1 MCRDGVDAVPD
12 RVHPHERG
20 REPAMSDESLEHR
33 ERVLDIAAE
42 LRRISEALNDAAMS
56 VLSGAIADGSGE
68 RPELERRISRA
79 RRTVD
84 RAVAQLVGSP
94 DEA

>member
-1 MCRDGVDAVPD
+1 
-12 RVHPHERG
+12 
-20 REPAMSDESLEHR
+20 MSDGSHDHT
-33 ERVLDIAAE
+33 ERVSEIADE

-84 RAVAQLVGSP
+84 RAISQLTGST
-94 DEA
+94 DDL